1 MGRYFDAMMWVE
13 GAVIDTVMVFLSKA
27 SQAELERTK
36 NGIAQ
41 IRAGALQS
49 FVGVITTLPTKGI
62 ADEWRRQRLAVL
74 AVIAPRAAKFLLP
87 EDLSQ
92 LGDAAKATAA
102 QMTYPEA
109 KSALTQI
116 ATVLMQR

>member
-102 QMTYPEA
+102 Q
-109 KSALTQI
+109 
-116 ATVLMQR
+116 R